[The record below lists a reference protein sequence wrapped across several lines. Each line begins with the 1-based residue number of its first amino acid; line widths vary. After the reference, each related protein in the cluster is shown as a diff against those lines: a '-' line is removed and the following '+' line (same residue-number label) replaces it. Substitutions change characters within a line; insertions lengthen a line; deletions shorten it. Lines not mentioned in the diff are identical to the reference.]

1 MTEAESHF
9 WGSLEYRVCSETAGL
24 CRKALRRYW
33 CDGFI
38 PDNYHLD
45 DPVPRIEGRVWM
57 VNGCRDELWSFTLL
71 LGKPIGS
78 VEEVNWASLLPPEEV
93 TRWLTMDLR
102 RQHLVIEPSVTIPD
116 LPPRPLE
123 R

>member
-9 WGSLEYRVCSETAGL
+9 WGSLEYRVCSEIAGL
-24 CRKALRRYW
+24 CRKAHRRYW

-38 PDNYHLD
+38 PDNYALD
-45 DPVPRIEGRVWM
+45 DLVPRIEGRVWM
-57 VNGCRDELWSFTLL
+57 VNGQRDELWSFTLL
-71 LGKPIGS
+71 LDQPVS
-78 VEEVNWASLLPPEEV
+78 SAEEVDWASLLPPEGV
-93 TRWLTMDLR
+93 TRWLTLDPR
-102 RQHLVIEPSVTIPD
+102 KKHLVVEPSVAIPD